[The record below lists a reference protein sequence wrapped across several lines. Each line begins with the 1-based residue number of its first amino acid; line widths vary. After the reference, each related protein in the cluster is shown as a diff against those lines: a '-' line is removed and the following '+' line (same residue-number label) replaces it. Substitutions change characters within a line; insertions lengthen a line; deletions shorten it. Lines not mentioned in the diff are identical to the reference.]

1 MVREEGEGR
10 VRAGYGGEITVGAW
24 HGGTQCELRE
34 MTCVVRASY
43 GQSVRQCAV
52 AQ

>member
-34 MTCVVRASY
+34 MTCVVRASCE
-43 GQSVRQCAV
+43 CAV
-52 AQ
+52 CQ